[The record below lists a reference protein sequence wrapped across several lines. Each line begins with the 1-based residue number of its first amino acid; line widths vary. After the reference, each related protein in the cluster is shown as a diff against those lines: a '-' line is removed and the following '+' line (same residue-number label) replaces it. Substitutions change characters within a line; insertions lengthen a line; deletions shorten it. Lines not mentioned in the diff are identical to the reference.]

1 MVIMTLVSVHILQSC
16 HYFCNFIAFNS
27 KTENLIL
34 LSTHFPYAYL
44 IWWLWNA
51 GSLDATE
58 IGNELLRHT
67 KSLNVLTT
75 SNYLKLAIHW

>member
-34 LSTHFPYAYL
+34 LSTHLPYACL
-44 IWWLWNA
+44 IVDYELQVLW
-51 GSLDATE
+51 SRRRL
-58 IGNELLRHT
+58 
-67 KSLNVLTT
+67 VM
-75 SNYLKLAIHW
+75 